1 MRLLLALIA
10 VTVLLSPPEVVA
22 GAQDLRLDG
31 DFVQGALVH
40 GTTDPRARVLLDGR
54 RVRVSPAGRF
64 VIGFGRDAPEQARLE
79 VALPDGRHLER
90 PLHITQRSYQIQ
102 RIDGLPAKMVTPP
115 EEVLARIRADAA
127 LIAEA
132 RAADRAETYFEDGFV
147 WPATGIVTGVF
158 GSQRILNGEP
168 RRPHFG
174 IDIAAPEGT
183 PVKAAAGGVV
193 TVAHADMY
201 FTGGTVVLD
210 HGHGL
215 TSAYLHLKDVRVTEG
230 QVVQQGETIGTV
242 GSTGRST
249 GAHLDWRL
257 NWFDQRL
264 DPALLVP
271 PMPAPGAN

>member
-1 MRLLLALIA
+1 MRLLLPLIA
-10 VTVLLSPPEVVA
+10 VAVLLTPPQIA
-22 GAQDLRLDG
+22 GAEDLRLDG
-31 DFVQGALVH
+31 DVVQGALVY
-40 GTTDPRARVLLDGR
+40 GTTDPNARVLLDGR
-54 RVRVSPAGRF
+54 PVRVSPAGRF
-64 VIGFGRDAPEQARLE
+64 IIGFGRDAPEEARLD
-79 VALPDGRHLER
+79 VVLPDGRSLER
-90 PLHITQRSYQIQ
+90 SLRVTQRSYKIQ

-115 EEVLARIRADAA
+115 EDVMARIRAEAT

-132 RAADRAETYFEDGFV
+132 RAADGAEPFFEGGFV
-147 WPATGIVTGVF
+147 WPVTGIVTGVF

-183 PVKAAAGGVV
+183 PVKAAAGGEV
-193 TVAHADMY
+193 TVAHTDMY

-215 TSAYLHLKDVRVTEG
+215 TSAYLHLHEIHVAEG
-230 QVVQQGETIGTV
+230 QVVQQGETIATV

-249 GAHLDWRL
+249 GPHLDWRL

-271 PMPAPGAN
+271 PMPASGAN